1 MNTRVARIVLS
12 VIVGS
17 IGVAIGLYFG
27 RFPAGGVGFLFR
39 SSLQAISLATG
50 ITWWAFVGL
59 IGGLGL
65 ALSALSRHRVRFVM
79 LTVIGFAAGG
89 ALAALLVSS
98 SADRTAATATL
109 AVPLGG
115 ALAGLVMGLSAR
127 MGVGAVLMLIVGAL
141 AMTIGGPYIDPRS
154 SAIPPFDVIALL
166 VPGAL
171 IGAVLAALAPD
182 AASPSP
188 PA

>member
-1 MNTRVARIVLS
+1 MNTRIARIVLS
-12 VIVGS
+12 LIVGS

-50 ITWWAFVGL
+50 VTWWAFIGL

-65 ALSALSRHRVRFVM
+65 ALSTLNKRRVRFVA
-79 LTVIGFAAGG
+79 LSVVGFAAGG

-115 ALAGLVMGLSAR
+115 ALAGLVMGLSAGLGSR
-127 MGVGAVLMLIVGAL
+127 SVLILIVGAL
-141 AMTIGGPYIDPRS
+141 AMAIGGPYIDPRS

-166 VPGAL
+166 APGAL
-171 IGAVLAALAPD
+171 IGAALAAWAPD
-182 AASPSP
+182 DAAAAA